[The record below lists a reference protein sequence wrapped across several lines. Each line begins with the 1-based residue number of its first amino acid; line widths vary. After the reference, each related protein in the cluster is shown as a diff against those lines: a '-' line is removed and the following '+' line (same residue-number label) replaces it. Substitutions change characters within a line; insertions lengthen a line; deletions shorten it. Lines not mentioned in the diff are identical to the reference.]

1 MYVCI
6 YIYIYI
12 YTHVYCTYIYM
23 YIHTCIYQIHTH
35 NHETSRKIEKLAD
48 MVVTTCISSSRNVAI
63 DHDRLVS

>member
-12 YTHVYCTYIYM
+12 YTHVYYTYIY
-23 YIHTCIYQIHTH
+23 ICIYTHVYIKYTH

-63 DHDRLVS
+63 DRDRLVS